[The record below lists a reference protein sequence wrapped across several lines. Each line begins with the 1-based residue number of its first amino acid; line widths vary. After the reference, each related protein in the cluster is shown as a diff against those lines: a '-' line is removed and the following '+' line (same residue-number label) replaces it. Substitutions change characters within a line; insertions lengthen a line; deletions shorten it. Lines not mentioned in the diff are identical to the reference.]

1 MNDEYS
7 SNYRY
12 TNNNTTLLGNL
23 KKFLTTIYKA
33 INATEYVLLKTL
45 SFLYWE
51 SEQK

>member
-1 MNDEYS
+1 MMNTVVITGIQITIPLYLEI
-7 SNYRY
+7 
-12 TNNNTTLLGNL
+12 L
-23 KKFLTTIYKA
+23 KKILTTICKA